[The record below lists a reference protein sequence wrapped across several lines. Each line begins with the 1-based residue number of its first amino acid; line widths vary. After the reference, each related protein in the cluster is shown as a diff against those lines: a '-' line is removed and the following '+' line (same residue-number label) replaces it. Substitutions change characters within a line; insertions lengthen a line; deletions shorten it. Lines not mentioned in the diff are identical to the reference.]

1 MALYYDYET
10 NSFKPKLLPAA
21 VSMAF
26 ERTMEEADKRVAFLN
41 SCLKEYGYAQVSKE
55 DIGEK
60 KFDIVHQKEIDDN
73 MNALSDTK
81 KALIERGVSE
91 DKIVYIVKNADEA
104 RGTLFRDYKDA
115 VRIVQDIK
123 NTSIV
128 FMGPKQKALEA
139 LAVNLDDKDE
149 IYKLLRLSWEESE
162 EDWELIKRANTAKD
176 IEYGDIKRGKHRKK
190 TP

>member
-1 MALYYDYET
+1 
-10 NSFKPKLLPAA
+10 
-21 VSMAF
+21 
-26 ERTMEEADKRVAFLN
+26 
-41 SCLKEYGYAQVSKE
+41 
-55 DIGEK
+55 
-60 KFDIVHQKEIDDN
+60 
-73 MNALSDTK
+73 
-81 KALIERGVSE
+81 
-91 DKIVYIVKNADEA
+91 VKNADEA